1 MSTPGTLLPSI
12 SPALEDLRFLAAA
25 CRACSAKGYVDSVL
39 RRRGTKDVDLRTR
52 GVTIRFKFE
61 PHVVEPA
68 ECLGGEKEDP
78 VTRDR
83 STPADSQ
90 SRDLLLSIGCCIYQ
104 KGKYLLGHVEGGQP
118 AAPRRLRTPSP
129 FPPPP
134 QHSEGEVGKVVADL
148 PSPGVHASS
157 VENLPLSIRKS
168 APLEPPEVPPLFTD
182 TTTNRDGGVP
192 PRTFAS
198 KAHDAQEE
206 EPAHWGG
213 GPGPRPCKEALAI
226 VQSLRVPLSDPHYFR
241 ICTMSLFLKE
251 TYGTGGVMRQTQV
264 LGGGDNPGDG
274 WAGEFLVTRCAVA
287 GNPRQPRTRADFM
300 LSRIRVE
307 ASCVLLLHGN

>member
-1 MSTPGTLLPSI
+1 M
-12 SPALEDLRFLAAA
+12 
-25 CRACSAKGYVDSVL
+25 
-39 RRRGTKDVDLRTR
+39 RRRGTKDVDLRTG
-52 GVTIRFKFE
+52 GVTVRFNFD
-61 PHVVEPA
+61 PA
-68 ECLGGEKEDP
+68 EGLGGGKADHE
-78 VTRDR
+78 R
-83 STPADSQ
+83 SIPADSQ

-118 AAPRRLRTPSP
+118 AVPRRRPLRTPPP

-157 VENLPLSIRKS
+157 VENLPLSIPKS
-168 APLEPPEVPPLFTD
+168 TPSEAPEVPQFFTD
-182 TTTNRDGGVP
+182 TPANRDGAVMP
-192 PRTFAS
+192 S
-198 KAHDAQEE
+198 KAHDAQEQ
-206 EPAHWGG
+206 PTHWGG
-213 GPGPRPCKEALAI
+213 GPGRRPCKEALAI

-241 ICTMSLFLKE
+241 ICTMSLFLRE
-251 TYGTGGVMRQTQV
+251 ACGTGGAMPQTQV

-307 ASCVLLLHGN
+307 ASCV